1 VSPLKKVLMTLMV
14 LGAMGTTLG
23 AGTFASFNASTTSGG
38 STFQTGT
45 LVLTDQKDTAS
56 ACYSTGGAG
65 GSTDNNANGA
75 CTALFDTTNASIK
88 RPGDVA
94 TVDLTL
100 QNLGT
105 LSGTVAGFMPSAC
118 TDGDVASANYNGTAS
133 TCQNA
138 QFAMQEYTSVGRT
151 TASVCRYGAGAS
163 AVIAG
168 TALTPPITIDNTSNT
183 LKLTLD
189 GIVYDNITL
198 TNGTTYTPDTLAAEV
213 QTKIRA
219 VTGKGELVAATT
231 GGKLQISSATTGAT
245 SNVTIATPGAGAGSS
260 ALTKLG
266 FTSGNPASTSTGNL
280 TICSLSAAAPDA
292 THTLSNYLAAF
303 PTGTTGLAMGTL
315 SPNQSRWYR
324 ITMLLPTEADNLLQG
339 RKATFSLSWTII
351 QS

>member
-1 VSPLKKVLMTLMV
+1 
-14 LGAMGTTLG
+14 
-23 AGTFASFNASTTSGG
+23 
-38 STFQTGT
+38 
-45 LVLTDQKDTAS
+45 
-56 ACYSTGGAG
+56 
-65 GSTDNNANGA
+65 
-75 CTALFDTTNASIK
+75 
-88 RPGDVA
+88 
-94 TVDLTL
+94 
-100 QNLGT
+100 
-105 LSGTVAGFMPSAC
+105 
-118 TDGDVASANYNGTAS
+118 
-133 TCQNA
+133 
-138 QFAMQEYTSVGRT
+138 
-151 TASVCRYGAGAS
+151 VCRYGAGAS
-163 AVIAG
+163 AVITG
-168 TALTPPITIDNTSNT
+168 TALTAPITIDNTSNT

-219 VTGKGELVAATT
+219 VTGTGELVAATT

-260 ALTKLG
+260 ALTTLG
-266 FTSGNPASTSTGNL
+266 FTSGNPAATSTGNQ

-292 THTLSNYLAAF
+292 THTLSNYLAAY